1 MEGSDPELGLVY
13 YLFSRHGIL
22 PGDYYS
28 RTQGE
33 KDLLWALSSYEPNK
47 KAPPVPGGQDGEEHQ
62 TQKNKPPYL
71 RAAEGALTRTRLHQG

>member
-33 KDLLWALSSYEPNK
+33 KDLLWALSSYEANK
-47 KAPPVPGGQDGEEHQ
+47 KAPPVPRGKTVRG
-62 TQKNKPPYL
+62 TKRKKISRPI
-71 RAAEGALTRTRLHQG
+71 

>member
-33 KDLLWALSSYEPNK
+33 KDLLWALSSYEANK
-47 KAPPVPGGQDGEEHQ
+47 KAPPVPGA
-62 TQKNKPPYL
+62 
-71 RAAEGALTRTRLHQG
+71 RR

>member
-33 KDLLWALSSYEPNK
+33 KDLLWALSSYEANK
-47 KAPPVPGGQDGEEHQ
+47 KAHPVPGGK
-62 TQKNKPPYL
+62 TVKSTKRKKINRPI
-71 RAAEGALTRTRLHQG
+71 

>member
-28 RTQGE
+28 RPQGE
-33 KDLLWALSSYEPNK
+33 KDLLWALSSYEANK

-71 RAAEGALTRTRLHQG
+71 RAVEGALTRTRLHQG

>member
-33 KDLLWALSSYEPNK
+33 KDLIWALSSYEANK
-47 KAPPVPGGQDGEEHQ
+47 KAHPVP
-62 TQKNKPPYL
+62 
-71 RAAEGALTRTRLHQG
+71 QGKTVKSTKRKKISRPI

>member
-33 KDLLWALSSYEPNK
+33 KDLIWALSSYEANK
-47 KAPPVPGGQDGEEHQ
+47 KAPPVPQGK
-62 TQKNKPPYL
+62 TVKSTKRNKISRPI
-71 RAAEGALTRTRLHQG
+71 

>member
-33 KDLLWALSSYEPNK
+33 KDLLWALSSYEANK
-47 KAPPVPGGQDGEEHQ
+47 KAPPVSWGKTVKSTKRKKISRPI
-62 TQKNKPPYL
+62 
-71 RAAEGALTRTRLHQG
+71 

>member
-33 KDLLWALSSYEPNK
+33 KDLLWALSSYVANK
-47 KAPPVPGGQDGEEHQ
+47 KAPPVSGGKAVKS
-62 TQKNKPPYL
+62 TKRKKISRPI
-71 RAAEGALTRTRLHQG
+71 

>member
-33 KDLLWALSSYEPNK
+33 KDLIWALSSYEANK
-47 KAPPVPGGQDGEEHQ
+47 KAPPVPWDK
-62 TQKNKPPYL
+62 TVKSTKRKKISRPI
-71 RAAEGALTRTRLHQG
+71 

>member
-28 RTQGE
+28 RTQGD
-33 KDLLWALSSYEPNK
+33 KDLIWALSSYEANK
-47 KAPPVPGGQDGEEHQ
+47 KAPPIP
-62 TQKNKPPYL
+62 
-71 RAAEGALTRTRLHQG
+71 QGKTVKSTKRKKISRPI